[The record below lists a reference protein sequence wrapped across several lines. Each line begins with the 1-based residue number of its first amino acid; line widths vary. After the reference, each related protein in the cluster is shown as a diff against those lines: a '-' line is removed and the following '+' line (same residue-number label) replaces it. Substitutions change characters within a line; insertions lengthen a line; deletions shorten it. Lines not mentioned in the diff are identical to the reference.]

1 MADVTENA
9 TPNAEPEA
17 LAPSWMKR
25 YTPIRNED
33 DEPGFGETLGAAFQR
48 ENLAYNVLDSLSSE
62 KPDDIDPD
70 YDFQVHKKDL
80 LDGLPQDFHTSIAL
94 EPSLAG
100 AQYERGR
107 AIEDLENHKIIS
119 DSGFTG
125 ITASLIAGLASPE
138 NFVPWTAAASWVNRA
153 SRLKNGLRLGAVTA
167 GVSGGSE
174 AILAADDYTKGGEEI
189 LYAASFGFVLGG
201 GIGAI
206 MKPKVRAPD
215 EAPSATV
222 TGQASE
228 APTPDAPRASQ
239 TDVMNPSNIA
249 GPPSPKAVSRD
260 ALVST
265 GLRAERRSGPIEVSA
280 RLEAEEVIN
289 SFPNLKTLSNAKK
302 PRAKQD
308 VAQAVSRLD
317 PEANVG
323 SDVAAKLDEAY
334 SFAGL
339 EPRGTK
345 TVTVEDRVAGTWDEL
360 QADMKAASSKLRDD
374 LDTKLVDDIVRAS
387 NDGDDSVGAMRN
399 RSYEPQIVDTSG
411 TEDDILEAAGE
422 WAQANRIK
430 ERLDADPTNR
440 AAVLNKITASDF
452 TRLINHPSDV
462 VKRIASDLLEG
473 GTGTLGRSNTASMYK
488 DMYEKRIL
496 SLGVIPLNENFSMWA
511 KSAGHKW
518 YKRSYHTTARDDFDL
533 QVRQVLESRTTG
545 ETPRNTNVYII
556 EAADR
561 WDDMM
566 EEALTIGRKSG
577 WEAMQDIPSR
587 KGYVPLVWKGER
599 ILQLGSRPATKLISK
614 GYQSVDIPKE
624 VADEIAAAVVKR
636 ALDGMA
642 GVDTNIAGLLAKDA
656 RGQLRTALSRMGIDD
671 AQINGMMRVLD
682 AKEASAGP
690 AFTKGRTKINLN
702 ITSGDKSL
710 LDLVDND
717 LNSIASKYARDVA
730 GRSAMAKKGFTN
742 DGIWNRWKSAA
753 MKDNARVKGLKG
765 GDDNLSEHLDD
776 IKSYFTATPIA
787 GGINKNARRFQQMTT
802 VNLLGMVGAA
812 QLAEV
817 GTVVAR
823 LGLKSAAKNMPAVD
837 EVVTL
842 ARKVKRGRNDVIDE
856 LRPLLGDFDYDHLLY
871 RPDIVIDDKIS
882 GAVDLATFGK
892 IVDKGLGKASVM
904 LGYASGMNTV
914 RHFEH
919 RMAAKMMINKFA
931 DLAVNPEQL
940 AKSAARMEDIGIDAV
955 YLDKIIKQ
963 INKGVANGDTV
974 FDAKGTLTKLGIQKW
989 PEDVAEQFAIGI
1001 NRHTAQVVQ
1010 RQLAGETSNW
1020 MHKTVGSLLTQFR
1033 HFPIVAFEKQLLRN
1047 LRHHDQASIS
1057 TMLYGFAVSYGV
1069 QSIKAGLTSDE
1080 RTQEDLIKQTV
1091 NYMGM
1096 MSILPEIGTMAN
1108 QLGLAPDVLNTRKM
1122 GHTGARVNEFDI
1134 IDFIPAA
1141 GAINTM
1147 FKAASLP
1154 SKVVSGTATNAD
1166 IRGSVMAVPFSTTI
1180 FTKALMEFMLED

>member
-9 TPNAEPEA
+9 TPDAEPEA

-25 YTPIRNED
+25 YTPVRNEE

-62 KPDDIDPD
+62 KPEDIDPN
-70 YDFQVHKKDL
+70 YDFQAHKKDL
-80 LDGLPQDFHTSIAL
+80 LDGLPQDLHTNIAL

-107 AIEDLENHKIIS
+107 ALEDLENQKIIV
-119 DSGFTG
+119 DSGFSG
-125 ITASLIAGLASPE
+125 ITASLIAGIASPE

-174 AILAADDYTKGGEEI
+174 AVLAADDYTKGGEHI

-201 GIGAI
+201 GIGTI
-206 MKPKVRAPD
+206 IKPKVDAP
-215 EAPSATV
+215 ARI
-222 TGQASE
+222 TGQADE
-228 APTPDAPRASQ
+228 TPAVDATRASQ
-239 TDVMNPSNIA
+239 TDVMDPAGIA
-249 GPPSPKAVSRD
+249 GPPRPKAVSRD

-280 RLEAEEVIN
+280 RIEAEEVIDA
-289 SFPNLKTLSNAKK
+289 FPNLKTVSNAKK
-302 PRAKQD
+302 ARTKQD

-323 SDVAAKLDEAY
+323 SDVSAKLDEAY
-334 SFAGL
+334 AFAGL

-345 TVTVEDRVAGTWDEL
+345 TITVEDRVAGTWDEL

-374 LDTKLVDDIVRAS
+374 MDTKLVDDIVRAS
-387 NDGDDSVGAMRN
+387 NDGDTSVGAARN

-411 TEDDILEAAGE
+411 TEDDILEAAGD
-422 WAQANRIK
+422 WAKANRIK

-473 GTGTLGRSNTASMYK
+473 GTGTLGRSNTAAMYK

-496 SLGVIPLNENFSMWA
+496 SLGVIPLNENFSLWA
-511 KSAGHKW
+511 KSAGYKW
-518 YKRSYHTTARDDFDL
+518 YTRAYHTTAREDFDM
-533 QVRQVLESRTTG
+533 QVRQVLEARTTG
-545 ETPRNTNVYII
+545 EAPRTSNPHVI

-566 EEALTIGRKSG
+566 EEALAIGRKSG
-577 WEAMQDIPSR
+577 WEAMQNIPTR
-587 KGYVPLVWKGER
+587 KGYVPLLWKGER
-599 ILQLGSRPATKLISK
+599 VLRLGSANSTELISK

-636 ALDGMA
+636 SLDGMA

-656 RGQLRTALSRMGIDD
+656 RGQLRTALSRMGIEDS
-671 AQINGMMRVLD
+671 QINGMMRVMD
-682 AKEASAGP
+682 EKEAAAGP

-702 ITSGDKSL
+702 QSINGRSL

-717 LNSIASKYARDVA
+717 LNAMASKYARDVA

-753 MKDNARVKGLKG
+753 LKDNDRVKGLQG

-817 GTVVAR
+817 GTVVGR
-823 LGLKSAAKNMPAVD
+823 LGLKAAAKNMPAVGD
-837 EVVTL
+837 VVTL
-842 ARKVKRGRNDVIDE
+842 AKNVKRGRNDVIDE

-871 RPDIVIDDKIS
+871 RPDIVIDDKLS
-882 GAVDLATFGK
+882 GAMDLSTFGK
-892 IVDKGLGKASVM
+892 VMDRGLGKASVM

-919 RMAAKMMINKFA
+919 RMAANMMINKFA
-931 DLAVNPEQL
+931 DLAVNPGQL
-940 AKSAARMEDIGIDAV
+940 AKSAARMEDIGVDAG

-974 FDAKGTLTKLGIQKW
+974 FDANGTLSKLGIQKW

-1047 LRHHDQASIS
+1047 LKYHDQATMS

-1096 MSILPEIGTMAN
+1096 MSVLPEVATMAN

-1122 GHTGARVNEFDI
+1122 GHTGSRVNEFDI

-1147 FKAASLP
+1147 VKAASLP
-1154 SKVVSGTATNAD
+1154 PKVISGTATTAD
-1166 IRGSVMAVPFSTTI
+1166 IRGSAMAIPFSTTV
-1180 FTKALMEFMLED
+1180 FGKAMMQFMLED